1 MTAYH
6 LTVARLRL
14 NPAGPATPIE
24 HAVRRGM
31 APHAARAA
39 VREIIRDIKTG
50 AIVDAQHRDATDQPW
65 VPVLRGSANKLWML
79 SYDAWPTCVTYQI
92 QHHIDTSDGPATIV
106 TRLTL
111 EPAAERTDWSTP

>member
-1 MTAYH
+1 MAYH

-14 NPAGPATPIE
+14 NATGPATPIE

-31 APHAARAA
+31 TARAGRAA
-39 VREIIRDIKTG
+39 VRAIIRDIKAG
-50 AIVDAQHRDATDQPW
+50 AIIDAQHRDATSRPW
-65 VPVLRGSANKLWML
+65 IPVLRGSANKLWML

-92 QHHIDTSDGPATIV
+92 QHRIHTSDGPATII

-111 EPAAERTDWSTP
+111 EPDAERTDWSTP

>member
-1 MTAYH
+1 MAYH

-14 NPAGPATPIE
+14 NAAGPATPIE

-31 APHAARAA
+31 NARDGRAA
-39 VREIIRDIKTG
+39 LREIIRDVRIG
-50 AIVDAQHRDATDQPW
+50 AIIDAQHRDATTQPW
-65 VPVLRGSANKLWML
+65 IPVLRGSANKLWML

-92 QHHIDTSDGPATIV
+92 QHHVHTSDGPATIV

-111 EPAAERTDWSTP
+111 EPDAERTDWSTP